1 MDMVVEEEEQVLGLI
16 LTKTPETLV
25 GLVEVVAVELASLQV
40 MEVHKIQV
48 DMEVQE
54 MADHPTKM
62 EKVKQVV
69 MHHSTL
75 VVAVVQEV
83 NMEKEEDKQDL
94 VEMEEIEMT
103 LHKAVMLEVP
113 TEVEE
118 VHQEVMDMV

>member
-1 MDMVVEEEEQVLGLI
+1 
-16 LTKTPETLV
+16 
-25 GLVEVVAVELASLQV
+25 
-40 MEVHKIQV
+40 
-48 DMEVQE
+48 
-54 MADHPTKM
+54 M
-62 EKVKQVV
+62 EKVKQVL
-69 MHHSTL
+69 MHHLTL
-75 VVAVVQEV
+75 VVMVVQVV